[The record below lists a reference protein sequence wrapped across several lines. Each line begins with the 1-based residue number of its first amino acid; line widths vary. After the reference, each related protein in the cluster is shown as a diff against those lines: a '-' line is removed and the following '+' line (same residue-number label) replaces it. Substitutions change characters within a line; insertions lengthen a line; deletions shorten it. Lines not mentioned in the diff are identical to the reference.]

1 MLSDKVFEVHLCLRN
16 RLLKFLETYTPEQ
29 LAKIPEGFHNN
40 IFWNIAHCVAT
51 EQILF
56 YKFSNTPTV
65 VPDDFIDK
73 YKKGT
78 APTGEIPTLAEIE
91 ELKKLLLF
99 TQKQLEENYKKG
111 VFKNYNA
118 YTTSL
123 GYPMN
128 CIEDVFY
135 FNNTH
140 EGMHLGTIL
149 ALNYFL

>member
-1 MLSDKVFEVHLCLRN
+1 MLSDKIFEVHLCLRK
-16 RLLKFLETYTPEQ
+16 RFLKFLETYTPEQ

-40 IFWNIAHCVAT
+40 VFWNIAHCVAT

-56 YKFSNTPTV
+56 YKFSDTPTLV
-65 VPDDFIDK
+65 SEEFIDK

-78 APTGEIPTLAEIE
+78 APTGEVPTLSEIE
-91 ELKKLLLF
+91 ELKHLLSF
-99 TQKQLEENYKKG
+99 TAKQLEENYKKG
-111 VFKNYNA
+111 VFQHYNP

-123 GYPMN
+123 GYPMDT
-128 CIEDVFY
+128 IEDVFY